1 MKTSSAELK
10 RTARENLSGKYG
22 VAMLAMITVSLIPS
36 ALLYPFADNAS
47 HGGASQ
53 KTIYYLASIIITVLQ
68 LILTCGQLRLHL
80 NIVKVSAMRL
90 MSDARSLLF
99 LPSLIK
105 PLDASMIRTSV
116 FSRFWRSTIMMV
128 GIPVPKKIFA
138 GSPIMASIWLFS
150 IRFFLIS
157 PSSPP
162 RNSTPCT

>member
-80 NIVKVSAMRL
+80 NIATRQPYQF
-90 MSDARSLLF
+90 SDIFFSFRAHPQKIVGAYLF
-99 LPSLIK
+99 
-105 PLDASMIRTSV
+105 
-116 FSRFWRSTIMMV
+116 
-128 GIPVPKKIFA
+128 
-138 GSPIMASIWLFS
+138 
-150 IRFFLIS
+150 
-157 PSSPP
+157 
-162 RNSTPCT
+162 